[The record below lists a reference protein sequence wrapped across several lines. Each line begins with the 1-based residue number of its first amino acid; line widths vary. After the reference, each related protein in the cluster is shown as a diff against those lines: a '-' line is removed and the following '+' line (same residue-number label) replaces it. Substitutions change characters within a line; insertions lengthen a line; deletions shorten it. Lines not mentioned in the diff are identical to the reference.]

1 MLNPPPQGYGAAGA
15 QRPTSNLRCL
25 MIDARPFVVTR
36 CGDEIIVSVMAVKTE
51 KELSESLRAFWL
63 KAVSAIEL
71 RNFGYAIS
79 LLQEILKQEPEFLTG
94 RQLLRRTEVTKS
106 KSAKKRFFN
115 ISTAPIGVMKAQREI
130 KKDPKRAVEMLEE
143 VLESEPYNRQAN
155 LLLKEAALAAGWP
168 EIGVFAL
175 LTLLEENPRDLK
187 VLYELGRLY
196 HDLGDHEKEV
206 EIYNQL
212 NAINPLDAQSL
223 RLGKD
228 ASARASMKKGG
239 WTQAES
245 YRDLIKDKDEA
256 ISLEQQSR
264 IRLTGE
270 ALDQQITEIY
280 ARHQAEPENLDF
292 ARRLG
297 ALNEQKE
304 DFEAAISWYQ
314 YAADLTQ
321 GADTGLLRKISD
333 LKIKCLE
340 REIAAHEEFL
350 STHTPA
356 DELYAEK
363 SEQLRTAKINRAQ
376 IRIIDAEERVAR
388 NPTDLQLRFELG
400 QNFFNAERFRDAVPE
415 LQRARQNPH
424 ARLKAMNLLGCCYGE
439 LGMLDLATKQLEEAS
454 HEISS
459 MDAMKKEIV
468 YNLGVFYERMGELEK
483 SLACMKQIYE
493 VDYGY
498 RDVARRVESSYDRN
512 ISRS

>member
-1 MLNPPPQGYGAAGA
+1 
-15 QRPTSNLRCL
+15 
-25 MIDARPFVVTR
+25 
-36 CGDEIIVSVMAVKTE
+36 MAVKTE
-51 KELSESLRAFWL
+51 KELSESLRALWL

-94 RQLLRRTEVTKS
+94 RELLRRAEVTKT
-106 KSAKKRFFN
+106 KSAKKSFFN
-115 ISTAPIGVMKAQREI
+115 ISTASIGIMKAQPAI
-130 KKDPKRAVEMLEE
+130 KKDPQRAVEMLEK
-143 VLESEPYNRQAN
+143 VLEKEPYNRQAN
-155 LLLKEAALAAGWP
+155 LVLKDAAVAAGWL

-175 LTLLEENPRDLK
+175 RTLLEENPRDVK
-187 VLYELGRLY
+187 VLHELGRLCRQ
-196 HDLGDHEKEV
+196 LGDHDQEV
-206 EIYNQL
+206 EIYNQIT
-212 NAINPLDAQSL
+212 AINPLDAQAL
-223 RLGKD
+223 RMGKD
-228 ASARASMKKGG
+228 ASADGSMKRGG

-245 YRDLIKDKDEA
+245 YRDLIKDKEAA

-264 IRLTGE
+264 MHLTGE
-270 ALDQQITEIY
+270 SLDQQIAETY

-304 DFEAAISWYQ
+304 DLESAIRWYQ
-314 YAADLTQ
+314 YAADLAK

-333 LKIKCLE
+333 LKIKCLD

-350 STHTPA
+350 STYSA
-356 DELYAEK
+356 RDEVYTEK
-363 SEQLRTAKINRAQ
+363 SGQLRAAKVSRAE
-376 IRIIDAEERVAR
+376 ILIADAQERVAR
-388 NPTDLQLRFELG
+388 NPTDLQLRFQLG
-400 QNFFNAERFRDAVPE
+400 ENFFNAGRFRDAVPE

-439 LGMLDLATKQLEEAS
+439 LGMLDLAMKQLEEAS
-454 HEISS
+454 QEIVS

-468 YNLGVFYERMGELEK
+468 YNLSIIYERMNETEK

-498 RDVARRVESSYDRN
+498 RDVARRVESSYEPD
-512 ISRS
+512 ISGT

>member
-1 MLNPPPQGYGAAGA
+1 
-15 QRPTSNLRCL
+15 
-25 MIDARPFVVTR
+25 
-36 CGDEIIVSVMAVKTE
+36 MAVKTE
-51 KELSESLRAFWL
+51 KELSESLRALWL
-63 KAVSAIEL
+63 KVVAAIEL

-94 RQLLRRTEVTKS
+94 RRLLRRAEVTKS
-106 KSAKKRFFN
+106 KSAKKSFFN
-115 ISTAPIGVMKAQREI
+115 ISIAPIGVMKAQREI
-130 KKDPKRAVEMLEE
+130 KKDPKRAIEMLEE
-143 VLESEPYNRQAN
+143 ILEGEPYNRQAN
-155 LLLKEAALAAGWP
+155 LLLKEAALAAGWS

-175 LTLLEENPRDLK
+175 RTLLEENPRDVK
-187 VLYELGRLY
+187 VLHELGRLY
-196 HDLGDHEKEV
+196 HELGEHDNEV

-212 NAINPLDAQSL
+212 TAIDPLDAQSL

-228 ASARASMKKGG
+228 ASARASMKRGG
-239 WTQAES
+239 WTQAET

-270 ALDQQITEIY
+270 ALDQQIAETY

-297 ALNEQKE
+297 ALSEQKD
-304 DFEAAISWYQ
+304 DFESAIRWYQ
-314 YAADLTQ
+314 YAADLSK

-340 REIAAHEEFL
+340 REIAALEEFL
-350 STHTPA
+350 STYSA
-356 DELYAEK
+356 RDEVYAEK
-363 SEQLRTAKINRAQ
+363 SGQLRAAKVSRAE
-376 IRIIDAEERVAR
+376 ILIADAQERVKR

-400 QNFFNAERFRDAVPE
+400 ENFFNAGRFREAVPE

-424 ARLKAMNLLGCCYGE
+424 ARLKAMNVLGCCYGE
-439 LGMLDLATKQLEEAS
+439 LGMLDLAMKQLEEAS
-454 HEISS
+454 REILS

-468 YNLGVFYERMGELEK
+468 YNLGLIYERMGELEK

-498 RDVARRVESSYDRN
+498 RDVARRVESSYERN
-512 ISRS
+512 ISGS

>member
-1 MLNPPPQGYGAAGA
+1 
-15 QRPTSNLRCL
+15 
-25 MIDARPFVVTR
+25 
-36 CGDEIIVSVMAVKTE
+36 MAVKTE
-51 KELSESLRAFWL
+51 KELSESLRALWL

-79 LLQEILKQEPEFLTG
+79 LLQEIVKQEPEFLTG
-94 RQLLRRTEVTKS
+94 RQLLRRAEVTKT
-106 KSAKKRFFN
+106 KSAKKSFFN
-115 ISTAPIGVMKAQREI
+115 ISTASIGIMKAQQAL
-130 KKDPKRAVEMLEE
+130 KKDPQRTVEMLEK
-143 VLESEPYNRQAN
+143 VLEKEPYNRQAN
-155 LLLKEAALAAGWP
+155 LVLKDAAVAAGWL

-175 LTLLEENPRDLK
+175 RTLLEENPRDVK
-187 VLYELGRLY
+187 VLHELGGLY
-196 HDLGDHEKEV
+196 RRLGDHDQEV
-206 EIYNQL
+206 EIYNQIT
-212 NAINPLDAQSL
+212 AINPLDAQAL

-228 ASARASMKKGG
+228 ASAHGSMKRGG

-245 YRDLIKDKDEA
+245 YRDLIRDKDEA

-270 ALDQQITEIY
+270 ALDQQIAETY

-297 ALNEQKE
+297 ALSEQKE
-304 DFEAAISWYQ
+304 DLESAIRWYQ
-314 YAADLTQ
+314 YAADLAK

-350 STHTPA
+350 STYSA
-356 DELYAEK
+356 RDEVYAEK
-363 SEQLRTAKINRAQ
+363 SGQLRAAKVSRAEILIADSQ
-376 IRIIDAEERVAR
+376 ERVKR

-400 QNFFNAERFRDAVPE
+400 ENFFNAGRFREALPE

-424 ARLKAMNLLGCCYGE
+424 ARLKAMNVLGCCYGE
-439 LGMLDLATKQLEEAS
+439 LGMLDLAMKQLEEAS
-454 HEISS
+454 QEISS
-459 MDAMKKEIV
+459 MDQMKKEIV
-468 YNLGVFYERMGELEK
+468 YNLGLIYERMGDAERG
-483 SLACMKQIYE
+483 LACMKQIYE

-512 ISRS
+512 ISGA